1 MEADPVNPFDLTG
14 RVAIVTGAGS
24 PTGIGMATA
33 SLLAGLGAAV
43 LVTSTTGRVQDR
55 AAELR
60 AAGRDAV
67 GVAADLT
74 DEAAAQRVVDA
85 AVHRWGRLDILVNNA
100 GMTSVS
106 DPTAPGDRL
115 QEMSLATWHA
125 GLQRNLDTAFL
136 VTRAAV
142 PAMTSGRGRIVM
154 VASVTGPLMAMRGEP
169 VYGAAKAAMVGLA
182 RSLARRPGTRGHHG
196 QRGGAGVGVHRLA
209 DAARARAGA
218 ADAAGPQRHAAGGGC
233 GGRLPRLARGVLRH
247 RAVPGRRR
255 RQHGRRGACLSGDA
269 DRSGDLRL
277 CTARPDR
284 GRLATPYR

>member
-1 MEADPVNPFDLTG
+1 MKADPANPFDLTG
-14 RVAIVTGAGS
+14 RVAVVTGAGS

-33 SLLAGLGAAV
+33 ALLAGLGAAV

-55 AAELR
+55 AAELE
-60 AAGRDAV
+60 AAGLDAV

-106 DPTAPGDRL
+106 DPAAPGDRL

-125 GLQRNLDTAFL
+125 GLHRNLDTAFL

-182 RSLARRPGTRGHHG
+182 RSLALDLTPEGTTVNAVAPGWVSTGSQTPHE
-196 QRGGAGVGVHRLA
+196 
-209 DAARARAGA
+209 
-218 ADAAGPQRHAAGGGC
+218 HAQGLRTPL
-233 GGRLPRLARGVLRH
+233 GR
-247 RAVPGRRR
+247 
-255 RQHGRRGACLSGDA
+255 S
-269 DRSGDLRL
+269 
-277 CTARPDR
+277 
-284 GRLATPYR
+284 ATPQEVAAVVAFLASPGASYVTGQCLVVDGGNTVAEERA

>member
-1 MEADPVNPFDLTG
+1 MPNLPATAACSGSRHKREHSMKVDPANPFDLTG
-14 RVAIVTGAGS
+14 RVAVVTGAGS

-33 SLLAGLGAAV
+33 ALLAGLGAAV

-55 AAELR
+55 AAELQ

-106 DPTAPGDRL
+106 EPAAPGDRL

-142 PAMTSGRGRIVM
+142 PAMTPGCGRIVM

-182 RSLARRPGTRGHHG
+182 RSLAVDLAPEGTTVNAVAPGWVSTGSQTPHE
-196 QRGGAGVGVHRLA
+196 
-209 DAARARAGA
+209 RAQGLRT
-218 ADAAGPQRHAAGGGC
+218 PL
-233 GGRLPRLARGVLRH
+233 GR
-247 RAVPGRRR
+247 
-255 RQHGRRGACLSGDA
+255 S
-269 DRSGDLRL
+269 
-277 CTARPDR
+277 
-284 GRLATPYR
+284 ATPQEVAAVVAFLASPGASYVTGQCLVVDGGNTVAEERA